1 MEIKPFCAY
10 RFDGSVT
17 GNAGQCIA
25 PPYDVIDAK
34 LQQALYDANPY
45 NIVRAILGKTAPS
58 DTQTDNQ
65 YTRARE
71 YLDKAIADGALKQDP
86 QKAVYAYVQDFAIGT
101 RTYRRSGIIALGK
114 IEPFGKGV
122 QPHEKTLDGPK
133 ADRLRLTRA
142 TASQFGQIFMLYD
155 DPQKTA
161 EAIIK
166 KASASH
172 PVLDHTDNE
181 NVRHR
186 VYMIAQQDMIK
197 TFADMIQT
205 RKTIIADG
213 HHRYETALNYWKQ
226 TGHPDAQYLMMTF
239 VNMHN
244 EGLVIQPTHRLINDV
259 KNFSIDKLISELK
272 SEFDPIAK
280 FDFTDE
286 KSKAKARQ
294 AMFSRMNQAGSEGK
308 NIFGI
313 YAANNAFYTV
323 TLKDTAAMKKIAPT
337 MSDAARGLDVNVLHL
352 LILEKHLGIGDK
364 QLAEESNIEYIKD
377 IGDAIDQS
385 IHKVDSGHCQAV
397 FFVNPTRID
406 QVQAVAAAGE
416 KMPQKSTFFYPKVF
430 SGVTINRLP
439 IAPMEPYDNRPLT
452 QCIGKE

>member
-1 MEIKPFCAY
+1 
-10 RFDGSVT
+10 
-17 GNAGQCIA
+17 
-25 PPYDVIDAK
+25 
-34 LQQALYDANPY
+34 
-45 NIVRAILGKTAPS
+45 
-58 DTQTDNQ
+58 
-65 YTRARE
+65 
-71 YLDKAIADGALKQDP
+71 
-86 QKAVYAYVQDFAIGT
+86 
-101 RTYRRSGIIALGK
+101 
-114 IEPFGKGV
+114 
-122 QPHEKTLDGPK
+122 
-133 ADRLRLTRA
+133 
-142 TASQFGQIFMLYD
+142 
-155 DPQKTA
+155 
-161 EAIIK
+161 
-166 KASASH
+166 
-172 PVLDHTDNE
+172 
-181 NVRHR
+181 
-186 VYMIAQQDMIK
+186 
-197 TFADMIQT
+197 
-205 RKTIIADG
+205 
-213 HHRYETALNYWKQ
+213 
-226 TGHPDAQYLMMTF
+226 MMTF

-244 EGLVIQPTHRLINDV
+244 EGLVIQPTHRLINEV
-259 KNFSIDKLISELK
+259 KNFSIDKLMSELK

-286 KSKAKARQ
+286 KSKTKARQ
-294 AMFSRMNQAGSEGK
+294 AMFSQMNQAGSEGK

-313 YAANNAFYTV
+313 YAANNAFYTA

>member
-1 MEIKPFCAY
+1 
-10 RFDGSVT
+10 
-17 GNAGQCIA
+17 
-25 PPYDVIDAK
+25 
-34 LQQALYDANPY
+34 
-45 NIVRAILGKTAPS
+45 
-58 DTQTDNQ
+58 
-65 YTRARE
+65 
-71 YLDKAIADGALKQDP
+71 
-86 QKAVYAYVQDFAIGT
+86 
-101 RTYRRSGIIALGK
+101 
-114 IEPFGKGV
+114 
-122 QPHEKTLDGPK
+122 
-133 ADRLRLTRA
+133 
-142 TASQFGQIFMLYD
+142 
-155 DPQKTA
+155 
-161 EAIIK
+161 
-166 KASASH
+166 
-172 PVLDHTDNE
+172 
-181 NVRHR
+181 
-186 VYMIAQQDMIK
+186 
-197 TFADMIQT
+197 
-205 RKTIIADG
+205 
-213 HHRYETALNYWKQ
+213 
-226 TGHPDAQYLMMTF
+226 
-239 VNMHN
+239 
-244 EGLVIQPTHRLINDV
+244 
-259 KNFSIDKLISELK
+259 
-272 SEFDPIAK
+272 
-280 FDFTDE
+280 
-286 KSKAKARQ
+286 
-294 AMFSRMNQAGSEGK
+294 MNQAGSEGK